1 MCQKKGAALLTVWIF
16 STLLVFLMTEQAGA
30 FCVYNNSDRQMH
42 VMQSYGF
49 KIGRGF
55 DKFISSGD
63 HACCNWKDKDCNK
76 KGKRDSTVKF
86 NVDYARFVFYFTPC
100 ADFPI
105 KAGGWLSI
113 SGDIHKGYH
122 RKRTI
127 LARNHPKNHLK
138 RNDTRRSAIPG
149 YAGGVTRRLI
159 PDPGYRLRRSMLY
172 ENRNEAPIEEKSRF

>member
-16 STLLVFLMTEQAGA
+16 STLLVFLMTERAGA

-49 KIGRGF
+49 EIGRGF

-113 SGDIHKGYH
+113 SGDIHKGYQCEAFFDESSE
-122 RKRTI
+122 K
-127 LARNHPKNHLK
+127 
-138 RNDTRRSAIPG
+138 DD
-149 YAGGVTRRLI
+149 AG
-159 PDPGYRLRRSMLY
+159 
-172 ENRNEAPIEEKSRF
+172 EEPSKEPSEKK